1 MRKFYLPKQQ
11 FTQVDTL
18 EPHTWIKVVQPT
30 SEDIDYLCD
39 ELGIPDGSGM
49 LLCDNCGHYGLHLL

>member
-11 FTQVDTL
+11 FTQVETL

-39 ELGIPDGSGM
+39 ELGIPDGFIGE
-49 LLCDNCGHYGLHLL
+49 DVYKRQQ